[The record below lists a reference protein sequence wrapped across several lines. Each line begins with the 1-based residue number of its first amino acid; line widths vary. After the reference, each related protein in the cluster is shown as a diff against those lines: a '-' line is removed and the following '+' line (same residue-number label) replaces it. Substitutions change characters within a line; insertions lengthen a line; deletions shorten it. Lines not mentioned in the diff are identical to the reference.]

1 MKILGSDHS
10 KWKLLK
16 KAIEQYVAPELSE
29 ILYRVGSNFFWVSE
43 KKAAEELWWY
53 VWCFFLIFFFVNF
66 RNLSVVMSAQ
76 ESRNI
81 PKTKKDKHARCYV
94 LYLN

>member
-29 ILYRVGSNFFWVSE
+29 ILYRVVLIYFESP
-43 KKAAEELWWY
+43 KKTLLRN
-53 VWCFFLIFFFVNF
+53 CDGLFGFFF
-66 RNLSVVMSAQ
+66 
-76 ESRNI
+76 
-81 PKTKKDKHARCYV
+81 
-94 LYLN
+94 